1 MRTIQRAAAAA
12 LALSTLVA
20 CDARRESTG
29 VDQFA
34 PTITMS
40 VESQNDSVDINAPM
54 KVTIDAQDNLSLKQL
69 VISVDGVE
77 RVVETFTTATPQF
90 NQTFDVPLA
99 GIQSGS
105 VLDVRAVAFDG
116 AGNASTVVGA
126 SVVAFDLNAPVVAV
140 TAPSNA
146 TVFRAGDATT
156 ITVTATD
163 SSGIARIG
171 YQIIQIGTTGAVDT
185 VQSDSA
191 NVTGAPV
198 TTTRSFV
205 TQIPVN
211 LAPGSYVIRGF
222 ARDVSFNG
230 GLGAQLVTITVLDPF
245 KPGLDFISPP
255 ADSNVTVGSTI
266 LAEVNL
272 TDNVGIARLSI
283 VGISTSGDPDLGV
296 VDTVVRYDSVFAPVN
311 VGNAPRQFRLALTD
325 TTIRRLMMPVS
336 TTDSS
341 TGPLYL
347 IARVTDNAGND
358 STVVR
363 TVRLVSG
370 PTVRVLRPS
379 AGTTASPGKS
389 VIVEVRGTDRDGV
402 RILGYNVTGA
412 FTATRQAP
420 VPATQMDTL
429 FFVDTL
435 LVPVSVTSGTFTI
448 VPFATDNLGQP
459 GSGTGVSV
467 SVQSAASD
475 TVGPTV
481 TQIVRT
487 RLEADDSVQVTATD
501 PSGITYVGFQL
512 NLESNGS
519 LIRRDSVAFSGNNI
533 EEAPALAL
541 NLAAQYVGQKIVIR
555 AFAYDAN
562 SNLGYAAPTG
572 ATSVPVTV
580 AGARPDTTTIVYGR
594 TFSLPQGGLAAD
606 IGVDLNR
613 NRIYVSNLTFDRLEV
628 WEQSTQAFAA
638 KKVAVG
644 SDPWGLFI
652 DNSGDTL
659 LVANSGGTNI
669 SRVAINHASVNS
681 VAEVPSRRI
690 KTPNSYI
697 ADITAS
703 VDDAGTARFE
713 VVLYDYSD
721 RPQYVAQSINGDI
734 YYSTKPTFSA
744 PDGTIRRYQS
754 SGAFPD
760 VQQIWQYGTYEGT
773 GHVAVIN
780 ADSIIVLGGV
790 AASDGDLLM
799 ICDHA
804 ENQNPATTAACATGI
819 DPQLLVDTL
828 RTLYGSDASAVSNL
842 DVESL
847 GLTDTTFVAAGGDR
861 QWVAFGEGSTDGAGR
876 VMMVQNPG
884 NFFSPSILVS
894 DYVNNAS
901 DKVFGIALNSNSTSA
916 GVHGEQSIFFEVQSP
931 FHLRLQGTA
940 ATFSQGAGIAFHP
953 NNIGDGSPSDARV
966 AFVASANG
974 TIEIIDTF
982 HYLNRG
988 SLPVRANLYGP
999 IRVTLPMPGDD
1010 PAVVL
1015 KLFGLT
1021 TEGMIVIDIRASDIL
1036 ALP

>member
-20 CDARRESTG
+20 CDTRRDSTG

-126 SVVAFDLNAPVVAV
+126 SVVAFDLNAPVVVV

-191 NVTGAPV
+191 NVTGVPV

-205 TQIPVN
+205 TQIPVS

-311 VGNAPRQFRLALTD
+311 VGSAPRQFRVALTD
-325 TTIRRLMMPVS
+325 TTIRRLMTPVS

-562 SNLGYAAPTG
+562 SNLGYAAPSG

-580 AGARPDTTTIVYGR
+580 AAARPDTTTIVYGR

-628 WEQSTQAFAA
+628 WEQSAQAFAA

-713 VVLYDYSD
+713 VILYDYSD

-773 GHVAVIN
+773 GHVAVID

-790 AASDGDLLM
+790 AATDGDLLM

-828 RTLYGSDASAVSNL
+828 RTMYGSDASAVSNL

-1036 ALP
+1036 PLP